1 MNLNINDHSFLSLV
15 LVPFFNKLNFISKKE
30 LDYKDW
36 RSILELKTNGWHLS
50 DEWAN
55 LIRAVSS
62 HMNNNRLSC
71 NFLPAA
77 AVYEQKN
84 LDSTILPASEENL
97 NYNLLLE
104 KVKKLL
110 SKPSNFEVYPDVKI
124 FIKSEK
130 KNFGKVEGM

>member
-36 RSILELKTNGWHLS
+36 KSILELKTNCWHLS
-50 DEWAN
+50 LALALALALADEGAN
-55 LIRAVSS
+55 LIRAVFS

-77 AVYEQKN
+77 AVYEQA
-84 LDSTILPASEENL
+84 TP
-97 NYNLLLE
+97 
-104 KVKKLL
+104 
-110 SKPSNFEVYPDVKI
+110 KI
-124 FIKSEK
+124 
-130 KNFGKVEGM
+130 

>member
-36 RSILELKTNGWHLS
+36 KSILELKTNCWHLS
-50 DEWAN
+50 LALADEGAN
-55 LIRAVSS
+55 LIRAVFS

-77 AVYEQKN
+77 AVYEQATPKN

-110 SKPSNFEVYPDVKI
+110 SKPSSI
-124 FIKSEK
+124 F
-130 KNFGKVEGM
+130 

>member
-1 MNLNINDHSFLSLV
+1 MER
-15 LVPFFNKLNFISKKE
+15 KKE

-62 HMNNNRLSC
+62 HMNNNILSC

-104 KVKKLL
+104 KVKNLL

-124 FIKSEK
+124 LIKSEK
-130 KNFGKVEGM
+130 KILER